1 MYAYP
6 TVPFMCDAQ
15 PSDDY
20 TMTEGPLILTPSEAY
35 SIECEIR
42 QSLAMAVSPYLLPHL
57 RQAYQGRL
65 KLLIAK
71 LASARVVQVPNA
83 WAVSVPS
90 SVTVSSSPETQPSA
104 LPAATPVSLD
114 EISPSPDTK
123 TEAAEPIQTSNV
135 TDEPSSVIDHA
146 EKQVKSV
153 RISRFTIERTGSSDT
168 FYFLENTTASLS
180 ASPIKGILKP
190 ARILPSYPESYP
202 DPVPRGAFL
211 VAERMKRVNDH
222 HGADT
227 VSERSSIKVFKVQFD
242 LNRNTTHPIYSREEY
257 YRSDGFIAC
266 KTRDSTRDVAIEM
279 NRYKA
284 QEMEVHP
291 QSHANTRYL
300 PVSP

>member
-1 MYAYP
+1 
-6 TVPFMCDAQ
+6 
-15 PSDDY
+15 
-20 TMTEGPLILTPSEAY
+20 MTDGPLLILTPSEAY

-42 QSLAMAVSPYLLPHL
+42 QSLAMAVSPCLLPHL

-65 KLLIAK
+65 RYLIAK

-83 WAVSVPS
+83 WAPLQS
-90 SVTVSSSPETQPSA
+90 SVAGFSPPDNQASA
-104 LPAATPVSLD
+104 LPAGTQASSD

-123 TEAAEPIQTSNV
+123 LETVEPIHASND
-135 TDEPSSVIDHA
+135 TLEPSITMDQG
-146 EKQVKSV
+146 EKQAKTV
-153 RISRFTIERTGSSDT
+153 RISRFTIERTGSSDK
-168 FYFLENTTASLS
+168 FYFLENTTASFV

-211 VAERMKRVNDH
+211 LAERIKRVNAHQEVDNL
-222 HGADT
+222 
-227 VSERSSIKVFKVQFD
+227 SEKPPSLKVFKVQFD

-257 YRSDGFIAC
+257 YRSDGIIAC

-284 QEMEVHP
+284 QEMDVHP